1 MPCAMLIKKE
11 SKSMIKTGSNDKHL
25 LFLAVISLLS
35 FLFCIFPFAG
45 TSYALSA
52 DEEVARIQKA
62 YENIKDISGSFIQKS
77 YLKDLKRT
85 DTYSGQLFIK
95 KPQKMKVLY
104 KGENSAEIFINNDS
118 VVIYQKKEKQ
128 AFKSAFDGNT
138 YGQTPI
144 VLLSGMGKMQDEFSV
159 TEKNGVLLLKPKKP
173 MGTILSIE
181 VETSDGQFPIK
192 ALTIHDSASNTIT
205 ITLKDIKI
213 NTRIDDKVFEPFL
226 PIGTAILGHNP

>member
-1 MPCAMLIKKE
+1 MEKKE
-11 SKSMIKTGSNDKHL
+11 SKSMTRTKSNDKHF
-25 LFLAVISLLS
+25 LFLAVIGLLS
-35 FLFCIFPFAG
+35 FFFWIFPLG
-45 TSYALSA
+45 VTSYAMSA

-62 YENIKDISGSFIQKS
+62 YENIRDLSGSFTQKS

-85 DTYSGQLFIK
+85 DTYNGQLFIK

-128 AFKSAFDGNT
+128 AFKSAFDSNT

-144 VLLSGMGKMQDEFSV
+144 VLLSGLGKMQEEFSV
-159 TEKNGVLLLKPKKP
+159 TEKNGSLFLKPKKP
-173 MGTILSIE
+173 MGTIISLE
-181 VETSDGQFPIK
+181 VETSDGEFPIK
-192 ALTIHDSASNTIT
+192 ALTIHDSASNRIT

-213 NTRIDDKVFEPFL
+213 NTGIENKFFEPLL
-226 PIGTAILGHNP
+226 PKGTAIVEHNP

>member
-1 MPCAMLIKKE
+1 MGKKE
-11 SKSMIKTGSNDKHL
+11 SKSMIKTESNDKHF

-35 FLFCIFPFAG
+35 FLFCIFPLAG

-52 DEEVARIQKA
+52 GEKVAGIQKA
-62 YENIKDISGSFIQKS
+62 YENIKDISGSFTQKS

-85 DTYSGQLFIK
+85 DTYNGQLFIK
-95 KPQKMKVLY
+95 KPQKMKVIY

-128 AFKSAFDGNT
+128 AFKSAFDSNT

-144 VLLSGMGKMQDEFSV
+144 VLLSGLGKIQEEFSV
-159 TEKNGVLLLKPKKP
+159 TEKNGRLFLKPKKP
-173 MGTILSIE
+173 MGTILSLE
-181 VETSDGQFPIK
+181 VETSDGEFPIK
-192 ALTIHDSASNTIT
+192 ALTIHDSASNMIT

-213 NTRIDDKVFEPFL
+213 NTGIDDKVFEPSL
-226 PIGTAILGHNP
+226 PKGTPIVEHNP